1 MPKYA
6 NGSRWPARLRFGM
19 SHTHGRM
26 HQVVNPAA
34 VTTGDLVE
42 TVKDALWTRTPLTPV
57 TPPEGLTPDKEID
70 WVLHTGLQPNTN

>member
-1 MPKYA
+1 M
-6 NGSRWPARLRFGM
+6 
-19 SHTHGRM
+19 
-26 HQVVNPAA
+26 VNPAA
-34 VTTGDLVE
+34 VTSGDLVE